1 MFLSEIYFCHFAHHQ
16 GLAELAGRLIPVA
29 VPPPPPTQR
38 SSHQRHRT
46 LKSKEAATPQSQASV
61 VGL

>member
-1 MFLSEIYFCHFAHHQ
+1 MSLSEIYFCHFAHHQ

-29 VPPPPPTQR
+29 VPPPPTQR

-46 LKSKEAATPQSQASV
+46 LKSKEAATPQ
-61 VGL
+61 